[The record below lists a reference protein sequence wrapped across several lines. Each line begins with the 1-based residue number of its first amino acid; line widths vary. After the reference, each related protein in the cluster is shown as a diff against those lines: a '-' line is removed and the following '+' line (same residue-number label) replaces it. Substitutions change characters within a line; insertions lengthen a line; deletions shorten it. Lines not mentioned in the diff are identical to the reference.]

1 MANFYTGYTKMVN
14 GQTMYFVKKFQSF
27 PEFKDVPP
35 FLESFGMHTE
45 FDKACSIAG
54 VEDPKLK
61 EQILNDINNNT
72 PQAKVIE
79 ISNTGFGEKK
89 LAQ

>member
-1 MANFYTGYTKMVN
+1 MANFYTAYTKVVN
-14 GQTMYFVKKFQSF
+14 GQTLYFVKKFQSF

-45 FDKACSIAG
+45 FEKACAIAG
-54 VEDPKLK
+54 IEDPKIK
-61 EQILNDINNNT
+61 EQILRDLNSDV

-79 ISNTGFGEKK
+79 IGNTGFAEKK